1 MRNLICLMLTGFYL
15 TSAVS
20 QEQQEKISTQLYY
33 LQEARANLSYTRN
46 YADSAYVN
54 TLLDS
59 LDRTINKLITYIE
72 AIPVE
77 PMAEEVV
84 EESVDMEELAAD
96 TTPVEQEF
104 PEYQETTSE
113 EFPDVYDQPENNGSG
128 NPFIDKYNPF
138 KKMKSKFIIETGI
151 NNFFMQL
158 STVASEPIVNSGS
171 SWFWNFGLIKQIPLS
186 RKIRL
191 HAGLTYLRN
200 RFRFAN
206 DLRLSGDSATPSF
219 VEVGNAAEDPKLI
232 VHYFTL
238 PISFEIKFTKS
249 LHIHLGGYAGYN
261 VGAQQKLSLKVGDE
275 EISEN
280 RNGAYGINKWM
291 YGVRGGIGIGGFDV
305 FAQYNL
311 SNFFESNLKYDYKI
325 YMIGTTF
332 KF

>member
-59 LDRTINKLITYIE
+59 LDMTINKLITYIE

-77 PMAEEVV
+77 SMVEEVQV
-84 EESVDMEELAAD
+84 EESTAEEMATD
-96 TTPVEQEF
+96 TFPEEQGF
-104 PEYQETTSE
+104 PEYPETTNE
-113 EFPDVYDQPENNGSG
+113 EYPDVYGQPENTGSG

-138 KKMKSKFIIETGI
+138 KKMKSRFIIETGI

-158 STVASEPIVNSGS
+158 STVANEPIVNTGS
-171 SWFWNFGLIKQIPLS
+171 SWFWNFGLIKEISLS

-191 HAGLTYLRN
+191 DAGITYLRN
-200 RFRFAN
+200 RFRFSN
-206 DLRLSGDSATPSF
+206 DTRLSADSATPTF
-219 VEVGNAAEDPKLI
+219 VGVGNAAEDPKLI
-232 VHYFTL
+232 AHYFTL
-238 PISFEIKFTKS
+238 PISFEIKLSKS

-261 VGAQQKLSLKVGDE
+261 VGAQQKLALKVGDE

-280 RNGAYGINKWM
+280 RSGAYGLNKWM